1 MRGQTQQRGGRNGLD
16 GLARWFSLQQAFG
29 PQQDLATLQ
38 ALFSLDSAAG
48 MGMGGMD
55 MGMPGMPGMQGAGAP
70 SGLSPE
76 EAAVIQGIQQQMQSR
91 GY

>member
-1 MRGQTQQRGGRNGLD
+1 MRGQMQQRGGRGGLD
-16 GLARWFSLQQAFG
+16 DLAKWFSLQQAFG

-38 ALFSLDSAAG
+38 ALFSLDASSG

-55 MGMPGMPGMQGAGAP
+55 MGMPGMQGAGTP
-70 SGLSPE
+70 TGLSPE

>member
-1 MRGQTQQRGGRNGLD
+1 MRGQMQQRGGRNGLD

-38 ALFSLDSAAG
+38 ALFSLDASSG

-55 MGMPGMPGMQGAGAP
+55 MGMQGMQGAGAP

>member
-38 ALFSLDSAAG
+38 ALFNLDVSAG
-48 MGMGGMD
+48 MGMGGLAL
-55 MGMPGMPGMQGAGAP
+55 GMPGMAGAGAP